1 MRLAIPATLV
11 VALASSCGGAT
22 PHDLSPS
29 SDPRGPITLRLKPGH
44 YRFQL
49 GKQVVVGDKI
59 LCTTRDGSP
68 AGGGYVG
75 KPGHG
80 VASSTGFTLNVS
92 PGGRV
97 TVTCP
102 AHPGTV

>member
-1 MRLAIPATLV
+1 MRLAILATV
-11 VALASSCGGAT
+11 VAALASSCGGST
-22 PHDLSPS
+22 THDPSPS

-44 YRFQL
+44 HRFQL
-49 GKQVVVGDKI
+49 GKQVVVGDRI
-59 LCTTRDGSP
+59 LCMTRDGSP
-68 AGGGYVG
+68 AGGGYVA

-97 TVTCP
+97 TVTGP